1 MTRRELC
8 HLIPGI
14 LTLAGGTQSFA
25 ASDNSLPS
33 ATFAFDQL
41 LVNQNGANQM
51 RPIVKGKLATGEAV
65 EVHETTLQPGSAPH
79 PPHHHL
85 HTEMWLIREGSVKL
99 TINGASHVLGPG
111 ALGFV
116 HSNDEH
122 GIQNVGAGPA
132 TYFVVAMGPGADA

>member
-14 LTLAGGTQSFA
+14 LSFAAGAQAA

-41 LVNQNGANQM
+41 PVNQNSANQM
-51 RPIVKGKLATGEAV
+51 RPVLKGKLATGEAI

-79 PPHHHL
+79 PPHHHV
-85 HTEMWLIREGSVKL
+85 HTEMWLIREGTLKL
-99 TINGASHVLGPG
+99 TINGTSHVLGPG
-111 ALGFV
+111 SLGFV

-122 GIQNVGAGPA
+122 GIQNVGSGPA
-132 TYFVVAMGPGADA
+132 NYFVVAMGPGADA